1 MEKYI
6 SSDLILENLSKSFGE
21 KCIFKGFNCRFLAK
35 KINLICGDSGIGKT
49 TLLRTICSLEKS
61 DNDKFEMYLENG
73 KNFTLSVLFQED
85 RLIENLS
92 ARRNILF
99 ALGKSKFSDYE
110 MKKLEY
116 LLEELNLKNELNNK
130 VRNFSGGMKRRLAL
144 IRTLMKEAD
153 VYIFDEIFKGM
164 DAKLKRK
171 SLELIISEL
180 PNKLKIIVSHDDLLL
195 KDRREIYSEEIKLIE
210 LNTISSR
217 LESIEDRFKL
227 KNERKFFESKDV
239 DILTG
244 ELLFR
249 LNIIMYKIRER
260 QGNFDSNFDYHDIKK
275 ELREIRDFLINLSLV
290 RLNKIKL

>member
-21 KCIFKGFNCRFLAK
+21 KCIFKGFNCRFLSK

-110 MKKLEY
+110 MKKLDY

-195 KDRREIYSEEIKLIE
+195 KDRREIDSDEIKLIE
-210 LNTISSR
+210 LNTISSK
-217 LESIEDRFKL
+217 LESIEDRLKL
-227 KNERKFFESKDV
+227 KKERIFFESKDV

-249 LNIIMYKIRER
+249 LNIVIYKIREK
-260 QGNFDSNFDYHDIKK
+260 QGNFDSDFDYHDIKK
-275 ELREIRDFLINLSLV
+275 NSEKLEIFLLI
-290 RLNKIKL
+290 